1 MNVCEFVCFV
11 CATRVDH
18 ILFNDERGSLFVQ
31 LEEIVCAPRVDHMF
45 VQLEQII
52 HCLMIKEDLRHD
64 AHV

>member
-1 MNVCEFVCFV
+1 
-11 CATRVDH
+11 
-18 ILFNDERGSLFVQ
+18 VQ
-31 LEEIVCAPRVDHMF
+31 LEEIVCAPRVDHMC